1 MGRKHR
7 SSASGYYCHVIN
19 RASGKAPMFTRPRD
33 YRAFLDIL
41 REGLDQYPVPLI
53 SFCVMSNHWHLV
65 MGPTGTPSLSRL
77 MHWVETTHAV
87 RFHTHRRTVG
97 EGPIYQGRYKAHL
110 IEEAGGLVRTC
121 RYVERNA
128 LTAGLVKRAQDWPWG
143 SLAER
148 RRIEPVLPL
157 TGADFLSSEAWIH
170 LVNAPMTTR
179 ELALRPLWGTPIAG
193 RPRQEAETKVALPVD
208 EGPDPLCGNLAQRPG
223 TGDRQQLTSV
233 LRGADHDQPHAHVER
248 AEHLRL
254 VKLPRSLKPRE
265 NRRHLPA
272 FAIK

>member
-1 MGRKHR
+1 MPRRAR
-7 SSASGYYCHVIN
+7 SSVETCYCHVIN
-19 RASGKAPMFTRPRD
+19 RAAGRLPLFTRPRD

-41 REGLDQYPVPLI
+41 RDGLVMHPVPLI
-53 SFCVMSNHWHLV
+53 AYCVMSNHWHLV
-65 MGPTGTPSLSRL
+65 VGPTGTTSLSRL
-77 MHWVETTHAV
+77 LHWVETTHAV
-87 RFHTHRRTVG
+87 RLHRHRKTLG
-97 EGPIYQGRYKAHL
+97 EGPVYQGRFKAHL

-128 LTAGLVKRAQDWPWG
+128 LTAGLVRRAQDWPWG

-157 TGADFLSSEAWIH
+157 AGADFLSSDAWIH
-170 LVNAPMTTR
+170 LVNAALTTR
-179 ELALRPLWGTPIAG
+179 ELTLQPIWRVTPTR
-193 RPRQEAETKVALPVD
+193 RPRNVETAVTEPV
-208 EGPDPLCGNLAQRPG
+208 ESRPVPLCGNLAEPPG
-223 TGDRQQLTSV
+223 TGHGQQLGSV
-233 LRGADHDQPHAHVER
+233 LRGADQDQADAHVER

-254 VKLPRSLKPRE
+254 VKLPRALKPRE